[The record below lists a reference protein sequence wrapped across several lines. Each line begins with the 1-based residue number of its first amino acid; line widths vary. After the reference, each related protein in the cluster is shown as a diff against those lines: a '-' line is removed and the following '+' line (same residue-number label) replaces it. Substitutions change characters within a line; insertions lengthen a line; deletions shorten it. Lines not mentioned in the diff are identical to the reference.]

1 MLRLS
6 LRSIFTTKEI
16 GRWTPDPG
24 HRFVIAEVLLEAITD
39 FQLASSAMLWLEEPD
54 GTERS
59 RSIATGA
66 LPRPLLSLSPSRGEG
81 ISGQIAFEI
90 STQTREL
97 KLHYDPFLARR
108 LILCV
113 SVP

>member
-6 LRSIFTTKEI
+6 VLSVATTRQL
-16 GRWTPDPG
+16 GFWTLDLN
-24 HRFVIAEVLLEAITD
+24 HRFVILEVFLEAITD
-39 FQLASSAMLWLEEPD
+39 FQIASSAVLWVEEPD
-54 GTERS
+54 GTTRT

-66 LPRPLLSLSPSRGEG
+66 LARPLLSLSPSRGEG
-81 ISGQIAFEI
+81 ISGQVAFEI
-90 STQTREL
+90 SAQTREL
-97 KLHYDPFLARR
+97 KLYYDPFLARQ